1 MPPSGSTKN
10 DPLVSA
16 GWSIFYEEVYSP
28 KSQEQRSGLLS
39 SLKSR
44 PSIKRDSEVFA
55 LCTDSTA
62 VVSNLTSCEG
72 LLWRNVIDTYW
83 WSLRIDSDAD
93 SVDVN

>member
-1 MPPSGSTKN
+1 M
-10 DPLVSA
+10 
-16 GWSIFYEEVYSP
+16 IEEVNSP

-44 PSIKRDSEVFA
+44 PSIKRDSEVLA

-62 VVSNLTSCEG
+62 VVSNLTYCGG
-72 LLWRNVIDTYW
+72 LLRKIVIETNW